1 MSNQFQSALEEF
13 RENWQNEIRS
23 TSHNDNKSTA
33 AQNHLSMPV
42 RKLVNASDP
51 EQSLI
56 DESDDEKAERLF
68 KVGIELEQSG
78 KVYDALQ
85 YYRRAVQLVPDIEF
99 RIYEISKRH
108 VSKNLNND
116 DSNLNKHSLSNVPEI
131 DPNKNQE
138 DAENL
143 EGVDLVQR
151 FQIQLGSKLI
161 KSSVNEKTLT
171 TALHISDLPLE
182 IIFYILKWT
191 ISNQLDMYSLEQ
203 IAATCKGLYLCAR
216 DEEIWKQACIK

>member
-1 MSNQFQSALEEF
+1 MNSFIPRSPKTSRSAEF
-13 RENWQNEIRS
+13 S
-23 TSHNDNKSTA
+23 
-33 AQNHLSMPV
+33 
-42 RKLVNASDP
+42 SDG
-51 EQSLI
+51 ED
-56 DESDDEKAERLF
+56 DEDSSSSPDDEKAERLF

-116 DSNLNKHSLSNVPEI
+116 DSNFNKHSLSNVPEI

-151 FQIQLGSKLI
+151 FQSQLGSKLI

-216 DEEIWKQACIK
+216 DEEIWKQACIKVWGVNTCTLQESHF